1 MPKTKLG
8 QKDGVPFWRVHSLI
22 HGYMFRRG
30 VNAVELAAAC
40 KGKDITYGV
49 LTRRL
54 REPENFTLRE
64 LSVIAKQ
71 LDIPVDE
78 LRSCIE
84 KG

>member
-8 QKDGVPFWRVHSLI
+8 QKDGVPFWRVYSLVN
-22 HGYMFRRG
+22 GYMFRRG

-40 KGKDITYGV
+40 KGKNLSYHV
-49 LTRRL
+49 LLRRL

-71 LDIPVDE
+71 LDIPIDE

-84 KG
+84 KA